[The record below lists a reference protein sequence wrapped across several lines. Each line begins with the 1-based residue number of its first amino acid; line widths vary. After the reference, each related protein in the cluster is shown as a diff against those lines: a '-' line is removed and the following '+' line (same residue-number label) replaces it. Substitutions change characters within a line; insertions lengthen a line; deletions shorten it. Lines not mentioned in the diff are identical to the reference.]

1 MLKNKE
7 NFNASIK
14 QEKEYLSWSDNANQ
28 KFYDDIEDYL
38 LKIDSTYDEKIV
50 TESDNRIYKF
60 RWSVPLYGLLFRPL
74 TKDENNFSGEDCLTE
89 TIKCYKDMLEY
100 CEDLFNPEKELYSY
114 FPFWVDIKK
123 GSEKPYWL
131 NNFDLEKHH
140 FKDQKIYL
148 KREKNIITFEWYL
161 PDSFES
167 IELSDDLE
175 LYNRIF
181 HSTII

>member
-1 MLKNKE
+1 MPKNKE

-14 QEKEYLSWSDNANQ
+14 QEKEYLSWGDNANQ
-28 KFYDDIEDYL
+28 KFNDIEDYL
-38 LKIDSTYDEKIV
+38 LKIDRTYDQEIV

-74 TKDENNFSGEDCLTE
+74 TKDENNFSGEDFLTE
-89 TIKCYKDMLEY
+89 TIKCYKGMLEY
-100 CEDLFNPEKELYSY
+100 CEDLFNPKKDLHFY

-140 FKDQKIYL
+140 FKDQKIYF